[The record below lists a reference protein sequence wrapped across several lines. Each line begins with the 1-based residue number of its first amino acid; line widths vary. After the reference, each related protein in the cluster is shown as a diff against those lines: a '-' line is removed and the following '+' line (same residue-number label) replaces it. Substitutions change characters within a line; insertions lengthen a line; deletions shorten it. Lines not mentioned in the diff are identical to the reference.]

1 LKGFLL
7 GHITLW
13 QGAKR
18 VKIGRFVASSKPS
31 KFWVVVLLI
40 AAAFAAGYVGRGWWP
55 PRDAAGLPVEVLA
68 RWLQEKPLHASTA
81 AVGESFA
88 MATGA
93 IDQDVE
99 GLYLLDFLT
108 GDLQCVVLNFRTA
121 RFNAVFRTNVLN
133 DLGIDP
139 SKKPQYLMTTGAIN
153 FPRGASVARPGN
165 SVVYVLE
172 TNTGNFAAYGLPW
185 RRELAVTGRVQGSP
199 LMLLDVGQA
208 RTAALREP

>member
-1 LKGFLL
+1 M
-7 GHITLW
+7 
-13 QGAKR
+13 R
-18 VKIGRFVASSKPS
+18 RFVASCKLSNRS
-31 KFWVVVLLI
+31 LVGLLV
-40 AAAFAAGYVGRGWWP
+40 AAAFAAGFAGRGWWS
-55 PRDAAGLPVEVLA
+55 PRDAAGVPAEALA
-68 RWLQEKPLHASTA
+68 RWLQEKPLRASTA

-108 GDLQCVVLNFRTA
+108 GDLQCVVLNSRTA
-121 RFNAVFRTNVLN
+121 RFNAVFRANVLN
-133 DLGIDP
+133 DLAIDP
-139 SKKPQYLMTTGAIN
+139 SKKPQFLMTTGAIN
-153 FPRGASVARPGN
+153 FPRGAAVARPGN

-172 TNTGNFAAYGLPW
+172 TNTGSFAAYGLPW

-199 LMLLDVGQA
+199 LILLDVGQA